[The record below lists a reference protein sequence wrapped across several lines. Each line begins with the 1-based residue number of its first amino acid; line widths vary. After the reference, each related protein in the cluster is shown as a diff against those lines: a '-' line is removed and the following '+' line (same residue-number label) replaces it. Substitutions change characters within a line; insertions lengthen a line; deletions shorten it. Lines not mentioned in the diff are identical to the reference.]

1 MNAQCL
7 ITRQTLLMCFDAMEL
22 PNIIQFLPALEGMF
36 TYKKTVQQALH
47 VTHEMNT
54 SFTTLII
61 T

>member
-1 MNAQCL
+1 
-7 ITRQTLLMCFDAMEL
+7 MCFDAMEL